1 MSKGIFIT
9 GTDTGI
15 GKTFVAVGLIKA
27 MRERGLNV
35 CPMKPVETGCRIRDG
50 EPVPEDALK
59 LINASG
65 INEPV
70 DAINPYRLRHPLA
83 PSVAAEIEGVK
94 ISGKKILSAYNKL
107 SRKYDLVIIEGAG
120 GIMAPV
126 YKKYLFLDL
135 AKDLDLP
142 VVIVSRPGLGTINHS
157 LLTIEAAR
165 HKGLNVFG
173 VIINYAVKTKKG
185 LPEKTAPEVIE
196 RLGGAP
202 VLGVVPYTEKP
213 GNSRLDKI
221 FNRIASLLQKQ
232 TVSVY
237 KL

>member
-1 MSKGIFIT
+1 MNKGIFIT

-27 MRERGLNV
+27 MIKKGLNI
-35 CPMKPVETGCRIRDG
+35 CPMKPVETGCRIKGG
-50 EPVPEDALK
+50 ELVPEDTVK

-65 INEPV
+65 ITEPIDV
-70 DAINPYRLRHPLA
+70 INPYRLRHPLA

-94 ISGKKILSAYNKL
+94 IRREKIFSTYNKL
-107 SRKYDLVIIEGAG
+107 SKKYDLIVIEGAG
-120 GIMAPV
+120 GIMVPV

-142 VVIVSRPGLGTINHS
+142 VIIVSRPGLGTINHS

-165 HKGLNVFG
+165 NRGLNVFG

-196 RLGGAP
+196 KLGGVP
-202 VLGVVPYTEKP
+202 LLGVVPYIKKH
-213 GNSRLDKI
+213 GNSRPVKI
-221 FNRIASLLQKQ
+221 FDRITSLLQR
-232 TVSVY
+232 
-237 KL
+237 